1 MKKLKRVSV
10 LAIAL
15 LAMAP
20 AAWSQTAKEV
30 LTKVFENVEKNYNL
44 ADVYKRYDAKYVCFI
59 DGKMKHAFKQ
69 DVILNYPKE
78 SAKLSEMVWYSNK
91 SYPSKRLRFKALN
104 IDVVR
109 NMYGSFIKDSER
121 FFTSMDSLTL
131 NEEGNRYV
139 VSWVSNGSKGIFH
152 TVLHV
157 DKDDFAVVGAD
168 KTFYRES
175 NKKKNLFRWFVV
187 KQIEYSTTHTYGKQ
201 NGRYELL
208 SFTENQ
214 RNVVDYAIIGEDNTW
229 SSNRIDFSGYCD
241 KPNNKK
247 NSKESISHEEASE
260 LAAEIIK

>member
-15 LAMAP
+15 LAMAST
-20 AAWSQTAKEV
+20 AWSQTAKEV

-44 ADVYKRYDAKYVCFI
+44 ADVYKRYDARLIRTKDDSLV
-59 DGKMKHAFKQ
+59 KAFNQ
-69 DVILNYPKE
+69 DLIINYPK
-78 SAKLSEMVWYSNK
+78 KITKNPDIVLYSNK
-91 SYPSKRLRFKALN
+91 GFPKKDFRLKKLS

-109 NMYGSFIKDSER
+109 NWYGSFSKDSER

-241 KPNNKK
+241 NPNNKK